1 MSYWSHIVLFLTCC
15 FFSNVLLSTPKSSFT
30 TDNDG
35 DGLSHVDY
43 LPRYRKSN
51 VNFLITKIEYHS
63 KKMILHF
70 RYIAEES
77 KPIRFFGKKTNN
89 AWALETPR
97 RPGAQSL
104 KHNAHI
110 LNIRINDRLKMREL
124 PEGDQVT
131 YSPEKGDI
139 ISCEIHV
146 EKMPHFIKVVNLT
159 GGDFDDSD
167 DSYRFACTDLMI
179 KGADNRTLGTEKQ
192 METLISNFYNEFKYI
207 RYPDIKNITSLDQE
221 DKFAEKE
228 NKKSGGTTDTPIK
241 NSMKPIDYMP
251 NMLNS
256 IQDLQCQ
263 ERVILKN
270 VYFGEDNAEFTKR
283 IQAMRTLNV
292 VITYLKR
299 YPTAKIILHG
309 HTDIF
314 GDPYRNLVLSKQRVL
329 TIKRVLLQKGIDT
342 KRVITLYHGGSQ
354 PLPRY
359 KDGGPMNRRVEVE
372 IICKDNNVSAN

>member
-1 MSYWSHIVLFLTCC
+1 MSHFSHIFLFILS
-15 FFSNVLLSTPKSSFT
+15 FSCSILWANPKPDSNP
-30 TDNDG
+30 DNDG

-70 RYIAEES
+70 RYIAEAS
-77 KPIRFFGKKTNN
+77 QPIRFYGKKTDH
-89 AWALETPR
+89 AWALETPK
-97 RPGAQSL
+97 RPGANSL
-104 KHNAHI
+104 KQTADI
-110 LNIRINDRLKMREL
+110 LNIRINDRLKLRKL

-146 EKMPHFIKVVNLT
+146 DKMPHFIKVVNLI
-159 GGDFDDSD
+159 GGDFNDKDQD
-167 DSYRFACTDLMI
+167 RFACTDLMI
-179 KGADNRTLGTEKQ
+179 KSAENRTLGNERQ
-192 METLISNFYNEFKYI
+192 MQTLVSNFYQEFKYI
-207 RYPDIKNITSLDQE
+207 RYPDIKNVTSLDQE
-221 DKFAEKE
+221 DKFAQKE
-228 NKKSGGTTDTPIK
+228 NKSGTGSDTPIK

-256 IQDLQCQ
+256 IEDLQCK

-299 YPTAKIILHG
+299 HYNSKIILHG

-329 TIKRVLLQKGIDT
+329 TIKRVLVQKGID
-342 KRVITLYHGGSQ
+342 RQRIITLYHGGSQ